1 MCPGTS
7 RLQPSRDGRTSGD
20 TSELMRTRTWVAV
33 GVAPLLLLVVLLA
46 RPTIDESWENHP
58 AHFWL
63 VLGSAI
69 AATAVGFS
77 VTTAAR
83 RRRDARLALISLA
96 FVVSAAFLGL
106 HALATPGVL
115 LGPNAGFELATPIGL
130 LLAAVFAAA
139 ASLELR
145 TARAESVLRWTP
157 ALLGVVAA
165 LTIAWAVV
173 SLTEMP
179 PLDEPLGAE
188 RLDGWQL
195 LLAALGV
202 ALYGIAAFG
211 FLRLHR
217 RRQERFV
224 LAFALAFVLLAEA
237 MVVIAWARNW
247 QVSWWEWHILM
258 FTSFVLIAFL
268 ARAEWHQERFSA
280 LYLDETLAGARDV
293 SVVIADLAGYTSFT
307 ERHGSN
313 EVAAMLNAYFER
325 IIPLLER
332 SGGEVHQ
339 IVGDEVMVI
348 FGKDDPASEHALL
361 AARAALD
368 LQRVAEHTAAD
379 QPDWP
384 RFRVGV
390 SSGEVHA
397 GVVGAAWGHRKHGVV
412 GDVVNLAARLQ
423 AAAPVGSVLI
433 GEETFRALGARAIV
447 EPVPPLAVKGKRE
460 PVRSY
465 VLLGLAREEDRETA
479 VHSEQ

>member
-1 MCPGTS
+1 
-7 RLQPSRDGRTSGD
+7 
-20 TSELMRTRTWVAV
+20 MRTRTWVAV
-33 GVAPLLLLVVLLA
+33 AVAPLLLLVVLLA
-46 RPTIDESWENHP
+46 RPHIDESWENHP

-77 VTTAAR
+77 VTTAAHR
-83 RRRDARLALISLA
+83 RQDARLVLISLA

-115 LGPNAGFELATPIGL
+115 LGPNAGFELATPFGL
-130 LLAAVFAAA
+130 LFAAAFAAA

-145 TARAESVLRWTP
+145 PGQADVVLRSTP
-157 ALLGVVAA
+157 VLVGLVATLA
-165 LTIAWAVV
+165 GAWAVV
-173 SLTEMP
+173 SLAELP
-179 PLDEPLGAE
+179 PLNDPLEAE

-195 LLAALGV
+195 ILAALGV

-247 QVSWWEWHILM
+247 QVSWWEWHVLM
-258 FTSFVLIAFL
+258 FTSFVLIALL
-268 ARAEWHQERFSA
+268 ARAEWHEERFSA
-280 LYLDETLAGARDV
+280 LYLDETLAGAREV
-293 SVVIADLAGYTSFT
+293 SVVIADLAGYTSFS
-307 ERHGSN
+307 EQHPPD
-313 EVAAMLNAYFER
+313 EVATMLNAYFGR
-325 IIPLLER
+325 IVPLME
-332 SGGEVHQ
+332 SAGGEVHQ
-339 IVGDEVMVI
+339 IVGDELLVV
-348 FGKDDPASEHALL
+348 FGKDAATSDHALL
-361 AARAALD
+361 AARAALT
-368 LQRVAEHTAAD
+368 LQRVANSTASD
-379 QPDWP
+379 HPDWP
-384 RFRVGV
+384 HFRVGV

-397 GVVGAAWGHRKHGVV
+397 GVVGASRGHRKHGIV

-433 GEETFRALGARAIV
+433 GEETFRELGPRAVV
-447 EPVPPLAVKGKRE
+447 EPVPPMAVKGKRD

-465 VLLGLAREEDRETA
+465 LLVDLEPEDREA
-479 VHSEQ
+479 AIDSDG